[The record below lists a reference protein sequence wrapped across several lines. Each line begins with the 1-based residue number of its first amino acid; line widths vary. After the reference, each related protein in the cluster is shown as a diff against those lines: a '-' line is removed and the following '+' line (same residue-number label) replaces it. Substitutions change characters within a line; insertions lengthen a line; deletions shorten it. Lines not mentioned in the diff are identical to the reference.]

1 MWSFMCFHMNYV
13 FILLDT
19 VVSTMIY
26 FYFEMH
32 TSALPQLALLCSN
45 CGRLQEGA
53 LSLGARGGCGTGPLL
68 FWIQTSLLCCRLQ
81 VRACWRFRCPVKECS
96 DHWLTADTDT
106 EDTEL
111 VSREKRRTWSQSTAK
126 GTWQECASLKSNFI
140 SPSWLLCGGW
150 GPAVWASWVIYLF
163 LKSKKTVNSYL
174 EMIHNLLMPAFGFD
188 LYLKNGSFSSVFI
201 AICNGKDSF
210 TSLSSQ

>member
-81 VRACWRFRCPVKECS
+81 VRACWRFRCPLS
-96 DHWLTADTDT
+96 RNALTTDWLLILTLKTQSWWA
-106 EDTEL
+106 
-111 VSREKRRTWSQSTAK
+111 EKRGGLGHRAP
-126 GTWQECASLKSNFI
+126 LKVHGKNVHL
-140 SPSWLLCGGW
+140 WT
-150 GPAVWASWVIYLF
+150 VI
-163 LKSKKTVNSYL
+163 
-174 EMIHNLLMPAFGFD
+174 
-188 LYLKNGSFSSVFI
+188 LYHHLDSSVVGGDLQYEQ
-201 AICNGKDSF
+201 AELF
-210 TSLSSQ
+210 TCFWKAKKQ